1 MGAGRDLYGLRS
13 NGTEEHALA
22 AIIDITARKAAEE
35 HLRLVM
41 EAAPNAMI
49 AVDDA
54 GHISLMNAQAERLFG
69 YVRAEL
75 LGQSVERLVPE
86 RLRDGHHVLREN
98 YLTAP
103 TTRAMGAG
111 RELFGVRKDGSEF
124 PIEIGLNPLSTPRG
138 KFVLAAVIDITDRP

>member
-13 NGTEEHALA
+13 NGTEVPIEIGLNPISISGEEHALA

-75 LGQSVERLVPE
+75 LGQSVDDWYPNACATGTTCCGKTTLPHQRLAPWAP
-86 RLRDGHHVLREN
+86 DEN
-98 YLTAP
+98 FSVCAKTAASF
-103 TTRAMGAG
+103 RS
-111 RELFGVRKDGSEF
+111 RSGS
-124 PIEIGLNPLSTPRG
+124 IR
-138 KFVLAAVIDITDRP
+138 